1 MAYYGYRSLSCLH
14 PSSRRMSRMS
24 LHPHVITPV
33 PAETARVARAAF
45 PKGQPYLTFRDA
57 LGTIFQDEDFTALF
71 PAWGPPG
78 LPPWRLA
85 LVTILQFRENLSDRQ
100 AAEAVRARIDWKY
113 LLSLDL
119 TDPGFDFSV
128 LSEFRDRLLAGSA
141 EEVLLDKLLER
152 CRTLGLLKVRG
163 PQRTDSTHVLAAI
176 RVLNRLEL
184 VAETLRATLN
194 ALATVAPDWLQG
206 LAPLPWY
213 ERYGRRIED
222 TRLPREQ
229 AQRDAYAQTVGE
241 DGFHLLDALDAPA
254 APQGLRELPMIATL
268 RQTWQRH
275 YERTARALASPGEL
289 PEYAVR
295 FKASRELPPAAEGFE
310 SPYDV
315 EARYRHKRDTQW
327 TGYMVHVSETCEPTA
342 PHLLTHVHTTPATVH
357 EAQCTEPI
365 QQALIDKAVPPQEH
379 FVDAAYISSEL
390 LVHSR
395 DAQGITLRG
404 PIRPSQG
411 WQTQVEGAY
420 TLEQF
425 EVDWRQQQVR
435 CPQGHL
441 SVAWWE
447 HGGGQGSRPII
458 VAFDK
463 QTCGTCPVR
472 PSCTRAK
479 HTGRRLRLPPQDQYE
494 ALQVA
499 QIWSASEEGQQ
510 LYKRRAGVEG
520 TLSQGV
526 RAFGLRRTRYWGLAK
541 THVQHVAIA
550 AAINIDRIVA
560 WLDERPRAMT
570 RLSRFAALAPAN
582 ADHRGEAA
590 A

>member
-1 MAYYGYRSLSCLH
+1 
-14 PSSRRMSRMS
+14 MS
-24 LHPHVITPV
+24 LHPHGITPV

-57 LGTIFQDEDFTALF
+57 LGTLFQDEDFTALF

-85 LVTILQFRENLSDRQ
+85 LVTIRQFRENLADRQ

-113 LLSLDL
+113 LLSLAL

-163 PQRTDSTHVLAAI
+163 PQRTDSTQVLAAI
-176 RVLNRLEL
+176 RGLNRLER

-194 ALATVAPDWLQG
+194 ALATGVPNWLQG
-206 LAPLPWY
+206 LAPLAWY

-241 DGFHLLDALDAPA
+241 DGFQLLDALDAPA
-254 APQGLRELPMIATL
+254 APQGLRELPIIATL

-275 YERTARALASPGEL
+275 YERTARALASPGEP

-295 FKASRELPPAAEGFE
+295 FKASRDLPPAAEGLE
-310 SPYDV
+310 SPDDV

-327 TGYMVHVSETCEPTA
+327 TGSMVHVSETCEPTA

-365 QQALIDKAVPPQEH
+365 QQALVDKEVPPGEH
-379 FVDAAYISSEL
+379 LVDAAYVSSEL
-390 LVHSR
+390 LVQSR
-395 DAQGITLRG
+395 DDQGILLRG
-404 PIRPSQG
+404 PMRPSQG
-411 WQTQVEGAY
+411 WQTQVAGAY
-420 TLEQF
+420 T
-425 EVDWRQQQVR
+425 VDQLHIDFDKKQGR
-435 CPQGHL
+435 CPQGNV
-441 SVAWWE
+441 SAAWWE
-447 HGGGQGSRPII
+447 HGGGQGSRPIS
-458 VAFDK
+458 VEFNK
-463 QTCGTCPVR
+463 HTCGPCPVR
-472 PSCTRAK
+472 ADCTRAK

-494 ALQVA
+494 ALATA
-499 QIWSASEEGQQ
+499 QTWYASEEGQQ

-526 RAFGLRRTRYWGLAK
+526 RAFGLRRTRYWGVAK
-541 THVQHVAIA
+541 THLQHVATA

-570 RLSRFAALAPAN
+570 RSSRFAALAPAN
-582 ADHRGEAA
+582 AYHPGEAA